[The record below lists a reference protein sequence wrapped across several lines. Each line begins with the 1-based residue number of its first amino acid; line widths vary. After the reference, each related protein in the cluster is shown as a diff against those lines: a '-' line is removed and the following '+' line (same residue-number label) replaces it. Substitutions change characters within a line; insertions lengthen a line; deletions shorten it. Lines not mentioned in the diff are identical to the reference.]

1 MNIRKLFTR
10 PENYTAMDEMSPAD
24 RAKQT
29 WDNRDGSVII
39 QNYNLRLLNIGQLA
53 VNVILVGALIF
64 SSMKSSVQPFVVFAN
79 PQNGEVWHV
88 GTAAEAQNFEPTE
101 EMKRYF
107 MANFIKNTREIPLDP
122 VVYKK
127 NLLQAYNFMTKDAG
141 FKYQAQLEND
151 KVGEKLGHS
160 TVVVDIVSIVPVESG
175 KSYQVR
181 WTETELTID
190 NGKKTVTP
198 YSGIFSVQTMQVD
211 DEKQL
216 AANPI
221 GFYILDF
228 NYSKD
233 ATDVNNPKTANNN

>member
-24 RAKQT
+24 RAKRT

-151 KVGEKLGHS
+151 KVGE
-160 TVVVDIVSIVPVESG
+160 
-175 KSYQVR
+175 
-181 WTETELTID
+181 
-190 NGKKTVTP
+190 
-198 YSGIFSVQTMQVD
+198 
-211 DEKQL
+211 
-216 AANPI
+216 I
-221 GFYILDF
+221 GR
-228 NYSKD
+228 
-233 ATDVNNPKTANNN
+233 AHV

>member
-107 MANFIKNTREIPLDP
+107 MLTSSRIREKFRSILSCTRRIC
-122 VVYKK
+122 
-127 NLLQAYNFMTKDAG
+127 FRR
-141 FKYQAQLEND
+141 
-151 KVGEKLGHS
+151 
-160 TVVVDIVSIVPVESG
+160 I
-175 KSYQVR
+175 
-181 WTETELTID
+181 
-190 NGKKTVTP
+190 
-198 YSGIFSVQTMQVD
+198 
-211 DEKQL
+211 
-216 AANPI
+216 
-221 GFYILDF
+221 IL
-228 NYSKD
+228 
-233 ATDVNNPKTANNN
+233 